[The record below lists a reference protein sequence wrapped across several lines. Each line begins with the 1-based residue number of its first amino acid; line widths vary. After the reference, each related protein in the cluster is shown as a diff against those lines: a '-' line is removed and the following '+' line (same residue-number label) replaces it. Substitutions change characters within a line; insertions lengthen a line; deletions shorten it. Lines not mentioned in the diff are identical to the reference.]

1 MPGKRRWMKMVKRAM
16 ALCLASFLVLG
27 IGIVWAQERY
37 PDREAAERLIA
48 PIDSSIW
55 LPDTFRIS
63 PDGKRVAY
71 VAQID
76 DQQFVI
82 VDGIEG
88 KPFDEIIKWSL
99 IFSWDSKRFAYI
111 AKEDNKQI
119 VVVDGAEGKPYDGVK
134 TNPMFNPD
142 CKKIVYVAQ
151 AGDKVCVVVDG
162 KEGKLYDDILNS
174 GGGKIVFDSADKIH
188 YYARSGNS
196 VVYVEEKIE

>member
-63 PDGKRVAY
+63 PDRKRVAY
-71 VAQID
+71 AAQID
-76 DQQFVI
+76 DKQLV
-82 VDGIEG
+82 VLDGIDG
-88 KPFDEIIKWSL
+88 RLFDKIMKGSL

-111 AKEDNKQI
+111 AKEGNKQI
-119 VVVDGAEGKPYDGVK
+119 VVVDGAEDKPYDEVK

-142 CKKIVYVAQ
+142 CRKVVYVAQ

-162 KEGKLYDDILNS
+162 KEGKLYDEILNT
-174 GGGKIVFDSADKIH
+174 GGGKIVFDSSYQIH
-188 YYARSGNS
+188 YYARNGNS

>member
-1 MPGKRRWMKMVKRAM
+1 MRMTKIGIT
-16 ALCLASFLVLG
+16 LCLASLLVLG
-27 IGIVWAQERY
+27 TGTVWAQERY
-37 PDREAAERLIA
+37 PDRGAVEKLVA

-63 PDGKRVAY
+63 PDMKRVAY
-71 VAQID
+71 VAQVN
-76 DQQFVI
+76 DQEFVV

-119 VVVDGAEGKPYDGVK
+119 VVVDGAEGKPYDVVK

-162 KEGKLYDDILNS
+162 KEGKVYDEILS
-174 GGGKIVFDSADKIH
+174 TGGGKIVFDSADQIH

-196 VVYVEEKIE
+196 VVYVEEKIV